1 MESWKKI
8 DNYDNY
14 MISNLGNIKNIKR
27 NKLLS
32 PSKNTWGYLGV
43 LLHKNGDKKRYQ
55 MHRLVANAF
64 IPNLENKKEVNHK
77 DGNKLNNH
85 VDNLEWVTRS
95 ENMIHAY
102 QMGLEK
108 SPSTGKC
115 GKLNKRSKEI
125 LQFTKDGKFIQE
137 YESANLASIE
147 LSKTLNKNSETIA
160 KSISKC
166 CLGNRVSA
174 YGYKWQFKNEK
185 ALFEV
190 IINEK

>member
-43 LLHKNGDKKRYQ
+43 MLHKNGNVKRYQ
-55 MHRLVANAF
+55 IHRLVANAF
-64 IPNLENKKEVNHK
+64 IPNIENKKEVNHK

-95 ENMIHAY
+95 ENILHSYKIRIYILIFLVIHSCKKY
-102 QMGLEK
+102 SFPIILFDIYILK
-108 SPSTGKC
+108 Y
-115 GKLNKRSKEI
+115 LNAADIYRHFS
-125 LQFTKDGKFIQE
+125 L
-137 YESANLASIE
+137 YLP
-147 LSKTLNKNSETIA
+147 
-160 KSISKC
+160 
-166 CLGNRVSA
+166 R
-174 YGYKWQFKNEK
+174 
-185 ALFEV
+185 
-190 IINEK
+190 